1 MIEYD
6 TNTYF
11 LRCNFMKVAGIAAE
25 YNPFHLGHQ
34 KQIEYLKNELKA
46 DYIVAAMSGDFVQ
59 RGTPALL
66 PKHLRTEMALMGGA
80 DLVLELPVSV
90 STGSAEFFA
99 KGAVSLLEGIGA
111 VDLLCFG
118 SEEGELS
125 PFESASAIL
134 TEEPPAYQAVLKEQ
148 LKRGASFPAA
158 RQQALTACLCGASG
172 APAPEALRRFLSS
185 PNNILGLEYCKALR
199 EQNSSIQ
206 PVTLLRDGSDY
217 HEGRLQKGRA
227 PSASAV
233 RAVFKEAAGGD
244 PGKASPL
251 LRESLAE
258 YLPDAVCALLSH
270 SAAENS
276 FLTEEDFDLLLHYCL
291 LSMPPEEMCCC
302 LDVSPDLAARI
313 KNTLNQYRGFSQFTS
328 LLKTREV
335 TYTRVQRSLLHL
347 LLKIREA
354 AFPVPYARVLGFKKA
369 AAPLLKEINSRSR
382 IPVFTKLSR
391 GELLLDQYGKKVL
404 EENTFASNLYEAV
417 LCKKQDRP
425 FIHEY
430 QKPVIMI

>member
-1 MIEYD
+1 
-6 TNTYF
+6 
-11 LRCNFMKVAGIAAE
+11 MKVAGIAAE

-125 PFESASAIL
+125 PFETASAIL

-158 RQQALTACLCGASG
+158 RQQALTACLCGVSG

-335 TYTRVQRSLLHL
+335 TYTRIQRSLLHL

-369 AAPLLKEINSRSR
+369 AAPLLKEINSRSQ

-404 EENTFASNLYEAV
+404 EENTFVSNLYEAV